1 MQAYAG
7 TVLLQDT
14 HQQGGTGQDSCTID
28 SVPVQLFAAD
38 FKQRYLQSNMLVATP
53 CGVPMQALGS
63 LKCKRRILLS
73 GTPVQNNL
81 DEVSVCAA
89 QLHSKRFGHTD
100 NAYTPLSECILPW
113 KPGL

>member
-14 HQQGGTGQDSCTID
+14 HQQGVTGQYSHTNDST
-28 SVPVQLFAAD
+28 SAKLFAAD
-38 FKQRYLQSNMLVATP
+38 MKQHYLWSTMLKATLYS
-53 CGVPMQALGS
+53 VPMQALGS

-89 QLHSKRFGHTD
+89 QLHRNGVGHTES
-100 NAYTPLSECILPW
+100 A
-113 KPGL
+113 